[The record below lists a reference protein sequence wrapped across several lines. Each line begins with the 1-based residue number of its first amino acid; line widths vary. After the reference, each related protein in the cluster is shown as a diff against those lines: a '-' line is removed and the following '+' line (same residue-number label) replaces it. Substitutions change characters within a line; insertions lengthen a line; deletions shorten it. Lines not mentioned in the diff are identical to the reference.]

1 MSVLKFLDKK
11 FELMLLG
18 IMLAVFT
25 VLMFVNVVLRYCLGD
40 AIVWGDEL
48 CRYCLVGST
57 FLSIPIWI
65 RRRSG
70 IRVDAVISLLPKR
83 IQKVMD
89 VVVYLILLVFFI
101 YLFVVGMNVME
112 SMEGQL
118 SAAMRMPTAWLYGV
132 LEFGFLLS
140 AFRTVQVL
148 VLQVREF
155 NKPEPAETTPEEVEN

>member
-48 CRYCLVGST
+48 CRYCLVCST

-132 LEFGFLLS
+132 VEFGFLLS

>member
-25 VLMFVNVVLRYCLGD
+25 ALMFVNVVLRYFLGD

-101 YLFVVGMNVME
+101 YLFVVGLGVME

-132 LEFGFLLS
+132 VEFGLLLS

-155 NKPEPAETTPEEVEN
+155 NKPAETTPEEVEN

>member
-25 VLMFVNVVLRYCLGD
+25 VLMFLNVVLRYFFGSI
-40 AIVWGDEL
+40 IVWGDEL
-48 CRYCLVGST
+48 CRYCLVAST

-70 IRVDAVISLLPKR
+70 IRVDAVLSLLPKR
-83 IQKVMD
+83 MQKVMD
-89 VVVYLILLVFFI
+89 VAVYVIMLVFFI
-101 YLFVVGMNVME
+101 FLFVSGIGVCQ
-112 SMEGQL
+112 SMTGQV
-118 SAAMRMPTAWLYGV
+118 SSAMRMPTVWLYGV
-132 LEFGFLLS
+132 VEFGFLLS

>member
-25 VLMFVNVVLRYCLGD
+25 VLMFLNVVLRYFFGSI
-40 AIVWGDEL
+40 IVWGDEL
-48 CRYCLVGST
+48 CRYCLVAST

-101 YLFVVGMNVME
+101 YLFVVGLGVME

-132 LEFGFLLS
+132 VEFGLLLS

-155 NKPEPAETTPEEVEN
+155 NKPAETTPEEVEN

>member
-18 IMLAVFT
+18 VMLAVFT
-25 VLMFVNVVLRYCLGD
+25 ALMFVNVVLRYFLGD

-101 YLFVVGMNVME
+101 YLFVVGLGVME

-132 LEFGFLLS
+132 VEFGLLLS

-155 NKPEPAETTPEEVEN
+155 NKPAETTPEEVEN